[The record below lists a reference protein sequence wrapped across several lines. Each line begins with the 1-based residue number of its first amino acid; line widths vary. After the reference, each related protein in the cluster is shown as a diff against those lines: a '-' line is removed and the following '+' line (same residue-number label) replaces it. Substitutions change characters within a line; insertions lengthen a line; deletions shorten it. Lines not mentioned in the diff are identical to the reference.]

1 MRPKN
6 SNTVAIQQSKTQTVH
21 LVRPPDC
28 NHYGNLY
35 GGTAMAWMD
44 EVAFVAATR
53 YARSKVVTVHT
64 DAIDFH
70 HPVPQGSI
78 VELAAWVTSV
88 GRSSMRLEV
97 EMWVEL
103 MEKKDERTLACRA
116 GFVMVALDEN
126 GRPKAL
132 NHPGL

>member
-6 SNTVAIQQSKTQTVH
+6 SNTVAVQQSKTQTVH

-35 GGTAMAWMD
+35 GGTTMAWMD
-44 EVAFVAATR
+44 GVAFVAATR
-53 YARSKVVTVHT
+53 YTCSKVVTVHT

-70 HPVPQGSI
+70 HPVPQGCI
-78 VELAAWVTSV
+78 VELAAWITSV
-88 GRSSMRLEV
+88 GRSSLQLEV
-97 EMWVEL
+97 ELWVEL
-103 MEKKDERTLACRA
+103 MEKKHGRTLACQA
-116 GFVMVALDEN
+116 GFVMVALGEN

-132 NHPGL
+132 NHPSL